1 MTIRFSSTILL
12 LTITLSLSQYAVA
25 QRSEKSQEIDDYV
38 NEFSS
43 SYGIPGVALAII
55 KDGEVIHKNNYGFAN
70 LEHQVPISNNSIFRV
85 YSLTKLVVT
94 TGVFQLIE
102 QGKLNLDDPISKY
115 DSSLPESWHTVQLKH
130 LLTHSSGIPNIPS
143 FPAIQNLSEA
153 EATAEAFAQEIE
165 FSPGAEYSY
174 NQTNFWILQ
183 KILEQVT
190 NQPLEEFLI
199 SNQFNAAPDTVF
211 FSSDSRDIIR
221 HRATAYF
228 PFTKGYITIDH
239 PYIQGDYGYAMN
251 GLNITLDE
259 FINWSQSLR
268 ANKLINKETK
278 ETMWQPFAYSQSNK
292 SFTYGW
298 DRRVVHSRVSYG
310 FSGSLVTAYRVFPE
324 DDVSIIFLGN
334 GLGEFFDIEDVVNHI
349 AGILFE

>member
-1 MTIRFSSTILL
+1 LVTLFLF
-12 LTITLSLSQYAVA
+12 ITLSLSQHSAA
-25 QRSEKSQEIDDYV
+25 QRSEKSQEIDNYV
-38 NEFSS
+38 NEVSNE
-43 SYGIPGVALAII
+43 YGIPGVALAIV
-55 KDGEVIHKNNYGFAN
+55 KDGEVIHKNEYGFAN
-70 LEHQVPISNNSIFRV
+70 LEHEVPISNNSIFRV

-102 QGKLNLDDPISKY
+102 QEKLHLEDPISKY
-115 DSSLPESWHTVQLKH
+115 VSSLPEAWHSVQLKH
-130 LLTHSSGIPNIPS
+130 LLTHSSGLPNIPR
-143 FPAIQNLSEA
+143 FPVIQNLSEA

-174 NQTNFWILQ
+174 NQTNFWLL
-183 KILEQVT
+183 KEILESVT
-190 NQPLEEFLI
+190 DQPIEYFLI
-199 SNQFNAAPDTVF
+199 SNQFSATPDTAF

-221 HRATAYF
+221 HRVTAYF
-228 PFTKGYITIDH
+228 PFTKGYPTIDH
-239 PYIQGDYGYAMN
+239 PFLQGDYGYAMN

-268 ANKLINKETK
+268 TNKLIKKETK

-310 FSGSLVTAYRVFPE
+310 FSGSLVTAFRVFPE
-324 DDVSIIFLGN
+324 DDISIIFLGN
-334 GLGEFFDIEDVVNHI
+334 GLGEFFDIEDIVNHI
-349 AGILFE
+349 TGILFE